1 MSVTTLRWGYN
12 IGRVNSADQ
21 ERAMTFATLL
31 AVWMALSGI
40 GIAIVYR
47 IGLRIERWSP
57 ALSLTSLVLLAPAVL
72 VASWMAANQ
81 VVRVDQATC
90 EEKDPSADRL
100 SGMSPIEFRSRCIAT
115 QDISEWLALRKL

>member
-1 MSVTTLRWGYN
+1 
-12 IGRVNSADQ
+12 
-21 ERAMTFATLL
+21 MTFATLL